1 MKKLLFIFSLLLMVG
16 SLEGAY
22 VLRNGKLVNKECVPI
37 YTAERHYEIATEGYS
52 CEDYEQAA
60 LNFNVIVLNFPQSLC
75 YHDSLFFLGV
85 SEFFQGELDI
95 ANEAFSRY
103 LQCQSNP
110 RYFEEA
116 LRYKLEIA
124 DQFACGA
131 KKRCFGTKL
140 LPKWAPAG
148 SLAVEIYDEV
158 IAALPCHPYAAYALY
173 CKAIIHWKSYDY
185 REAIDAMSQIIRRFP
200 KEEITPTAYVCISEF
215 YLNWAELEI
224 NNPDLLALA
233 EINYKRFQADFPK
246 EERLGEVECNLQQMK
261 EYYAKGLFDTA
272 QFYER
277 ICQPCASVLYYRSTI
292 QKFPETCYAQCSRH
306 RLEVLTG
313 ETP

>member
-1 MKKLLFIFSLLLMVG
+1 MKKLICILSLLLMTC

-22 VLRNGKLVNKECVPI
+22 VLKGGKLVNKQFVPI
-37 YTAERHYEIATEGYS
+37 YTAERHYEIAVEAYD

-60 LNFNVIVLNFPQSLC
+60 INFNVIVLNFSTSPL

-85 SEFFQGELDI
+85 AEFYQGEYDI
-95 ANEAFSRY
+95 ANDALSSY

-116 LRYKLEIA
+116 LRFKLEIA
-124 DQFACGA
+124 DQFSCGA
-131 KKRCFGTKL
+131 KKRFFGTKL

-148 SLAVEIYDEV
+148 DLAVQIYDEV
-158 IAALPCHPYAAYALY
+158 IAALPCHPYAAYALE
-173 CKAIIHWKSYDY
+173 CKAVLEWRAYNC
-185 REAIDAMSQIIRRFP
+185 REAIDAYSQIIRRFP
-200 KEEITPTAYVCISEF
+200 KEEITPTAYVCIGQL
-215 YLNWAELEI
+215 YLNWAEQEI

-233 EINYKRFQADFPK
+233 EINYRRFQSEFPK
-246 EERLGEVECNLQQMK
+246 EERLEEVAENVQQIK
-261 EYYAKGLFDTA
+261 ELYAKGLFDTA

-277 ICQPCASVLYYRSTI
+277 IEQPCASVLYYRSTI
-292 QKFPETCYAQCSRH
+292 QKFPDTCYAKCSRH

-313 ETP
+313 EPI